1 MSGFAGTKYKW
12 PMFWPYIP
20 DRDILLDELNTT
32 LDSRWLGQ
40 GPKVDRFERQ
50 FAAHFDAAH
59 AVAVNSCTAAL
70 HISYV
75 LAGISP
81 SDYVISPVF
90 TCTATNHMLLQ
101 REARI
106 LFADVEQE
114 TLNIDPRH
122 VNDLLSRY
130 PVKAIIGVHIGGDPC
145 SIMELLSLGEIHNVP
160 VIFDAA
166 QALGAVY
173 DGESI
178 CADHNCGFA
187 TAFSFQAIKHMTCGD
202 GGMLCTPMG
211 ASEQADRARQ
221 LRWFGIDRE
230 RRNKEFDWQPW
241 KNRGITVDQYE
252 PGFKYQMTDIAACF
266 GLVGLKYIDSIVEHR
281 RKVASVYRKYLA
293 GTSGITLLR
302 DDAETPGWES
312 SYSLFG
318 MLVEDRDDFCKA
330 LGEREV
336 ETSVVQLRN
345 DLYSVFGGTR
355 QELPNMNEVEDKYV
369 YIPMNPM
376 ITEDDAQ
383 EIALEIRKG
392 W

>member
-1 MSGFAGTKYKW
+1 MTNFAGTKYQW

-20 DRDILLDELNTT
+20 DRDVLLEELNST
-32 LDSRWLGQ
+32 LDSRWVGQ

-50 FAAHFDAAH
+50 FAAHFDASH

-70 HISYV
+70 HISYL

-81 SDYVISPVF
+81 FDHVISPVF

-101 REARI
+101 CDAKI
-106 LFADVEQE
+106 LFADVETE

-145 SIMELLSLGEIHNVP
+145 SIMELLALGAVHDVP

-166 QALGAVY
+166 QALGATY
-173 DGESI
+173 DGESV
-178 CADHNCGFA
+178 CADHNCGMA

-202 GGMLCTPMG
+202 GGMLCTPLG
-211 ASEQADRARQ
+211 SQEHTNRAKQ

-252 PGFKYQMTDIAACF
+252 RGFKYQMTDIAACF
-266 GLVGLKYIDSIVEHR
+266 GLVGLHYIDSIVEHR
-281 RKVASVYRKYLA
+281 RKVAKVYRDCLA
-293 GTSGITLLR
+293 GMSGITLLR
-302 DDAETPGWES
+302 DDSETPGWES

-330 LGEREV
+330 MGERGV

-345 DLYSVFGGTR
+345 DLYSVFGGKR
-355 QELPNMNEVEDKYV
+355 LDLPNMNEVEDKYV
-369 YIPMNPM
+369 YIPVNPV
-376 ITEDDAQ
+376 ITEADAA
-383 EIALEIRKG
+383 EIASEIRKG